1 MGSSLLAEKGLIKIK
16 MDDGSSLIVGGLCPT
31 ITDPVSARI

>member
-1 MGSSLLAEKGLIKIK
+1 MGSGLLAKKGLIKIK

-31 ITDPVSARI
+31 ITYPVSVRI